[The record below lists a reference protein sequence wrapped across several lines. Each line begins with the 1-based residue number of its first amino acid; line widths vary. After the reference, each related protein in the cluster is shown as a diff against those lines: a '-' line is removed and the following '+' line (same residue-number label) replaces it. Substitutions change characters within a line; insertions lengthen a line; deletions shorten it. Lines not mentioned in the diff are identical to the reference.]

1 MLRLNQ
7 PTLILAPTLA
17 IRNQWIQRFC
27 ELFLQTDKTPE
38 WISRD
43 IRNPKFMTVVTY
55 QGIHM
60 ACSDQPMDEEEAE
73 EEEFDDSERPA
84 TKNINKNLTAIV
96 AGLKSQGVQTIV
108 VDEAHHLKN
117 EWWQTLTKIKEQL
130 NPFIVGLTA
139 TPPYDVTGNE
149 WQRYIDLNGPVDAEI
164 SVPELIIE
172 NNLCPHQDY
181 VFFTLPTETESKS
194 IITFRENVERLFQE
208 FKSDEVLIEALS
220 SHPLWL
226 NPADQLEWIYGNLP
240 CYSALLIFLHGNGI
254 KVPETHL
261 EIIGDKKAETPPLD
275 LEWFSIL
282 LDFYLYKEKDHFSAY
297 EAHRKDL
304 EKRIRK
310 CGALEGRQINF

>member
-1 MLRLNQ
+1 MENPHILINSNALKTFPNNLKFKYSWRKYQQRVLDELQEHLTDGHLHIIAPPGSGKTVLGLEVAIRINK

-117 EWWQTLTKIKEQL
+117 EWWQTLTKLKEQL
-130 NPFIVGLTA
+130 N
-139 TPPYDVTGNE
+139 
-149 WQRYIDLNGPVDAEI
+149 
-164 SVPELIIE
+164 
-172 NNLCPHQDY
+172 
-181 VFFTLPTETESKS
+181 
-194 IITFRENVERLFQE
+194 
-208 FKSDEVLIEALS
+208 
-220 SHPLWL
+220 
-226 NPADQLEWIYGNLP
+226 
-240 CYSALLIFLHGNGI
+240 
-254 KVPETHL
+254 
-261 EIIGDKKAETPPLD
+261 
-275 LEWFSIL
+275 
-282 LDFYLYKEKDHFSAY
+282 
-297 EAHRKDL
+297 
-304 EKRIRK
+304 
-310 CGALEGRQINF
+310 